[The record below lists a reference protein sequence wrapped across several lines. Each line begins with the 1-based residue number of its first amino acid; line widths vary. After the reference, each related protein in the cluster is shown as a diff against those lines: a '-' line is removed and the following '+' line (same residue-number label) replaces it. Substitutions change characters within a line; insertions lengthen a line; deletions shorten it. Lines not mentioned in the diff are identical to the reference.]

1 MVPPSKLSRKRAD
14 DPSKRGSA
22 ADSSQRRMERFRAAP
37 IEIQPVLTW
46 VDSVGLIESHVEENL
61 RTFKTCVNKITETSL
76 GLDELAKIFGSG
88 EISQTAY
95 GSIMN
100 ELGSQLSTSVEEI
113 FRSREILELAR
124 ARAKLEWAREKMGRK
139 EFESEDAHSIL
150 QYDNYV
156 KGHLDLIT
164 PVSRWEEIISRIDEA
179 LSSLKVEQEASIIER
194 YLSLA
199 KEKFPA
205 EAESGKAERV
215 KAVCQ
220 NRLGSISEGWASA
233 RRDKIGQAGNLELK
247 ASQTRDDI
255 REIEVRFAVGE
266 LDQRTFEYKMSALQA
281 SLKRVTE
288 EISEIRDYIDDM
300 DMKIFRCSEL
310 ARENP

>member
-1 MVPPSKLSRKRAD
+1 M
-14 DPSKRGSA
+14 
-22 ADSSQRRMERFRAAP
+22 
-37 IEIQPVLTW
+37 
-46 VDSVGLIESHVEENL
+46 DSVGLIESHVEGNL
-61 RTFKTCVNKITETSL
+61 RTFKTCVNEITETSL
-76 GLDELAKIFGSG
+76 RLEELTKIFGSG
-88 EISQTAY
+88 EISESAY
-95 GSIMN
+95 NLIVN

-124 ARAKLEWAREKMGRK
+124 ARAKLEWAREKIGVK
-139 EFESEDAHSIL
+139 EFESEDVHSIL

-179 LSSLKVEQEASIIER
+179 LSSLTIEQEASIIER
-194 YLSLA
+194 YLSFA
-199 KEKFPA
+199 KEKFSA
-205 EAESGKAERV
+205 EAESEETKRV

-220 NRLGSISEGWASA
+220 NRLDSISEGWAST

-247 ASQTRDDI
+247 ASQIRDDI
-255 REIEVRFAVGE
+255 KEVEIRFAVGE

-281 SLKRVTE
+281 SLKRVTK